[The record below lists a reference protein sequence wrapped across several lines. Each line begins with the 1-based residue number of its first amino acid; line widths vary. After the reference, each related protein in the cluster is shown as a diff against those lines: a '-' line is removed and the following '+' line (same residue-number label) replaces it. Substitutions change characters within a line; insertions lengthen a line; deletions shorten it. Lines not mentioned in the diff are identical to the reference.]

1 MKRSELD
8 LLYRSLDSSLT
19 PGEQCRLDAALQ
31 RDQGLRDEYERL
43 IRLRVLVE
51 GQESPSFQA
60 GFTRRVMER
69 LATEPAA
76 GPASNSEDD
85 ATPDFQ
91 NALTIMFRRVAVA
104 ASIAA
109 MLLLTYNLATTGSVS
124 LTASFG
130 LTEELYPEDLYDA
143 RIALETEG
151 AL

>member
-8 LLYRSLDSSLT
+8 LLYRSLDASLT
-19 PGEQCRLDAALQ
+19 PGEQSRLDAALR

-43 IRLRVLVE
+43 IRLRGLVE
-51 GQESPSFQA
+51 GQESPAFQA

-69 LATEPAA
+69 LATESGARPASDAA
-76 GPASNSEDD
+76 GEAS
-85 ATPDFQ
+85 PDFE
-91 NALTIMFRRVAVA
+91 NALALMFRRVAVA

-109 MLLLTYNLATTGSVS
+109 IMLLTYNLATTGSVS

-130 LTEELYPEDLYDA
+130 LTGELYPEDLYDA

>member
-8 LLYRSLDSSLT
+8 LLYRSLDTSLA
-19 PGEQCRLDAALQ
+19 PGEQSRLDAALQ
-31 RDQGLRDEYERL
+31 RDQGLREEYERL
-43 IRLRVLVE
+43 IRLRGLVE
-51 GQESPSFQA
+51 GQESPSFPA
-60 GFTRRVMER
+60 GFTGRVMER
-69 LATEPAA
+69 LATESAA
-76 GPASNSEDD
+76 GPASNSTAE

-91 NALTIMFRRVAVA
+91 IALSLMFRRMAVA